1 VPLDQFAR
9 EVITAEGPVDEV
21 PAVNFFKATSKPGT
35 IASTLG
41 QVFLGVRIACAEC
54 HHHPYD
60 RWSQSD
66 YHGFSAFFSNVHVGK
81 TTTGEMLSVAGVASS
96 RNPRSGE
103 MLFAHALGE
112 KMPAKIDSG
121 DRREALA
128 AWMTSAANPWF
139 ARNLSNRVWAHFLGR
154 GLVEP
159 LDDVRATNPP
169 SNPELLDALA
179 KHLVD
184 SKFSLHA
191 LIRVVTASRAYQLS
205 ATPNAT
211 NTRDAQNYSRALFK
225 RLPAEVML
233 DMIAQTTGVSERF
246 SGLPSGTRAIQLWD
260 SKVPHYFLKAF
271 GRTERTS
278 ACECERNP
286 EPSVA
291 QVLHLM
297 NAPEIEGKLSHAGGY
312 IAKLVK
318 RQSDD
323 AALVE
328 ELYLTFFARLP
339 GEKEKAAA
347 LALLKENS
355 GKRREAVEDLTWG
368 MLNAIEFVFNH

>member
-1 VPLDQFAR
+1 
-9 EVITAEGPVDEV
+9 
-21 PAVNFFKATSKPGT
+21 
-35 IASTLG
+35 
-41 QVFLGVRIACAEC
+41 
-54 HHHPYD
+54 
-60 RWSQSD
+60 
-66 YHGFSAFFSNVHVGK
+66 
-81 TTTGEMLSVAGVASS
+81 
-96 RNPRSGE
+96 
-103 MLFAHALGE
+103 
-112 KMPAKIDSG
+112 
-121 DRREALA
+121 
-128 AWMTSAANPWF
+128 
-139 ARNLSNRVWAHFLGR
+139 VWAHFLGR

-179 KHLVD
+179 KHLVAN
-184 SKFSLHA
+184 KFDLHA
-191 LIRVVTASRAYQLS
+191 LIRVITASRTYQLS

-211 NTRDAQNYSRALFK
+211 NARDAQNYSRALFK

-233 DMIAQTTGVSERF
+233 DMIAQTTGVPERF
-246 SGLPSGTRAIQLWD
+246 SGLPAGTRAIQLWD

-318 RQSDD
+318 RQPDD
-323 AALVE
+323 TALVE
-328 ELYLTFFARLP
+328 ELYLTFFSRLP
-339 GEKEKAAA
+339 GEKEKLTA
-347 LALLKENS
+347 LTVLRENRE
-355 GKRREAVEDLTWG
+355 KRREAVEDLAWG